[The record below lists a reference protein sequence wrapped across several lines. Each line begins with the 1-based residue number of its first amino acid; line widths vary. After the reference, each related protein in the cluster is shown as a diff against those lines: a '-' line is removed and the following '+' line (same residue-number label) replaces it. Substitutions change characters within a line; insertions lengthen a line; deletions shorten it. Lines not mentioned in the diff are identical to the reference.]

1 MTDQTVILERNVS
14 EVAVAVLQE
23 MGLQA
28 VAQGKGKNDRVDGPA
43 AGREVYTL
51 AELMDAFRADTGS
64 ELQPS
69 RVSRY
74 RRLRLIPPPL
84 AGKEGEL
91 FTRVHLERLKMIEH
105 LRGRYGMSVKDIAGI
120 IGVMEMVPEADGA
133 AEGGRKERDL
143 SRREQ
148 IIRSAAQ
155 LFETKGFDGTTIE
168 DIVQAAGIAKGTF
181 YIYFPNKEELLI
193 QVIHRLVEET
203 LESIEEKLEGEKD
216 FFKRL
221 LIKGSEFTRLY
232 LEKTDL
238 LNVMIGQTVG
248 KPHLAS
254 HLQDIYR
261 TLAALVVEDLRV
273 GIEQGQLVE
282 LEDLE
287 VTAYALIG
295 MGQVVAYA
303 LALNRDF
310 DPQKAI
316 NVVYLMVRR
325 ALSRTPADT

>member
-1 MTDQTVILERNVS
+1 MSENGRN
-14 EVAVAVLQE
+14 
-23 MGLQA
+23 
-28 VAQGKGKNDRVDGPA
+28 NHPPA
-43 AGREVYTL
+43 RKDVYTL
-51 AELMDAFRADTGS
+51 EELLEAFRAETGK
-64 ELQPS
+64 ELQLN
-69 RVSRY
+69 RIARY
-74 RRLRLIPPPL
+74 RKLRLIPPPI
-84 AGKEGEL
+84 AEEGEEL
-91 FTRVHLERLKMIEH
+91 FTRAHLERLKMIEH

-120 IGVMEMVPEADGA
+120 IGVMEMIPET
-133 AEGGRKERDL
+133 EGMTEGNRREKDL

-168 DIVQAAGIAKGTF
+168 DIVQTAGIAKGTF

-193 QVIHRLVEET
+193 QVIHRLIEET
-203 LESIEEKLEGEKD
+203 LESIEEKLEGERD

-221 LIKGSEFTRLY
+221 LIKGSEFTRFY

-273 GIEQGQLVE
+273 GIKAGQLME

-287 VTAYALIG
+287 MTAYALIG

-310 DPQKAI
+310 DPQKALS
-316 NVVYLMVRR
+316 VVYSMVRR
-325 ALSRTPADT
+325 ALSRTPPDS